1 MLPLLLSLLSSPAL
15 AQDTSPAPQSISD
28 AELAELEAR
37 AMYQVALQLVI
48 QGDYSQARVLF
59 ERIGQEYPTSTIA
72 PDAAEQ
78 IALLGTMETKR
89 KGLRDPAAD
98 ARAELMITQTVVAG
112 LFLGLAVPGST
123 WQPSEPGPPVL
134 LGLTGAAIGGVGS
147 HFFAKEFEP
156 TTGQVMSLFTGEVL
170 GAANGFGLSAAFP
183 PRDYR
188 AAYQQTLL
196 GTLIG
201 AGGGVAAAKYLDPDA
216 GQVAAV
222 NAGML
227 WGTYFSS
234 MSFLIWEESN
244 PRFIAMRVVG
254 GADLGAG
261 LGALSAHYFPM
272 TRGRANM
279 INLGGVAGTAV
290 GLGVFRMVDFYGSLN
305 NQESVAGILMAS
317 TGAGLATAALLT
329 RTMGTSD
336 HASAAVPG
344 GVLVGVYGDQVGF
357 GVPLPTVAVTQE
369 GELGVSLQLAA
380 GRF

>member
-1 MLPLLLSLLSSPAL
+1 MLPLLLSLLSAPVLAKETPASP
-15 AQDTSPAPQSISD
+15 QTISD

-37 AMYQVALQLVI
+37 ALYQVALQLVI
-48 QGDYSQARVLF
+48 QGDYSQARMLF
-59 ERIGQEYPTSTIA
+59 ERVGAEYPNSAIA
-72 PDAAEQ
+72 PEAEEQ
-78 IALLGTMETKR
+78 IALLGTLETKGR
-89 KGLRDPAAD
+89 GLRDPAAS

-112 LFLGLAVPGST
+112 LFLGVALPGST
-123 WQPSEPGPPVL
+123 WQPSEPGPPVV
-134 LGLTGAAIGGVGS
+134 LGLAGGAAGAVGS
-147 HFFAKEFEP
+147 HFFAKEFQP
-156 TTGQVMSLFTGEVL
+156 STGQVMSLFTGEVL

-188 AAYQQTLL
+188 AAYQQALL

-201 AGGGVAAAKYLDPDA
+201 AGGGVAVAKYLDPDA

-234 MSFLIWEESN
+234 MSFLLWEENN
-244 PRFIAMRVVG
+244 PRFVAMRVVG

-261 LGALSAHYFPM
+261 LGALSAHYFPVS
-272 TRGRANM
+272 RGRANV

-290 GLGVFRMVDFYGSLN
+290 GGGIVLLANFYGGLYD
-305 NQESVAGILMAS
+305 QEPTAGILMAS

-329 RTMGTSD
+329 RNMGESER
-336 HASAAVPG
+336 ASAAVPG

-369 GELGVSLQLAA
+369 GELGVALQLAA

>member
-1 MLPLLLSLLSSPAL
+1 MLPLLLSLLSAPVLAQESPAT
-15 AQDTSPAPQSISD
+15 AQTISN
-28 AELAELEAR
+28 AELAELESR

-48 QGDYSQARVLF
+48 QGDYSQARILF
-59 ERIGQEYPTSTIA
+59 ERVGAEYPQSAIA
-72 PDAAEQ
+72 PAADEQ
-78 IALLGTMETKR
+78 IALLGTLESKR
-89 KGLRDPAAD
+89 RGLRDPAAS

-112 LFLGLAVPGST
+112 LILGVAMPGST

-134 LGLTGAAIGGVGS
+134 LGLAGATAGGVGS
-147 HFFAKEFEP
+147 HFFAKEFQP
-156 TTGQVMSLFTGEVL
+156 STGQVMSLFTGEVL

-188 AAYQQTLL
+188 AAYQQALL

-201 AGGGVAAAKYLDPDA
+201 AGGGVAVAKYLDPDA

-234 MSFLIWEESN
+234 MSLLLWETNN
-244 PRFIAMRVVG
+244 PRFTAMRVVG

-272 TRGRANM
+272 SRGRANV

-290 GLGVFRMVDFYGSLN
+290 GGGIVLLANFYGGLDA
-305 NQESVAGILMAS
+305 QEPTVGILMAS
-317 TGAGLATAALLT
+317 TGAGLATTAFLT
-329 RTMGTSD
+329 RNMGEAER
-336 HASAAVPG
+336 ASAAVPG

-369 GELGVSLQLAA
+369 GELGVALQLAA